1 MKKKDGID
9 RCFGVARRSR
19 ARGDARNDACGRMD
33 GWMDELSTTGR
44 DGTGRGRRREDANDR
59 LTMRARGDADG
70 AILLLRRERGFHAQ
84 R

>member
-1 MKKKDGID
+1 MKKKRRD
-9 RCFGVARRSR
+9 RSVFRCRASVSR
-19 ARGDARNDACGRMD
+19 ARRREERRVWSD

>member
-1 MKKKDGID
+1 MDEKKTGSI
-9 RCFGVARRSR
+9 GVSVSRVVLAR
-19 ARGDARNDACGRMD
+19 AETRGTKRWSD

-44 DGTGRGRRREDANDR
+44 DGTGRRREDANDR
-59 LTMRARGDADG
+59 LTMRVRGDTDG